1 MLGQLGEVVEV
12 VAHCRRSKDVEFENN
27 ATVPAPPS
35 NQTLVVKAYSLD
47 SSRLEAATVCDEMI
61 LVLFGSKC
69 LTIQLAHRIT
79 GTSYRIGYVIQTSLK
94 SHVFLVREKCELN
107 PCREHRVRFQPV
119 QRSWSPIVIS
129 FIIHASRTKSL
140 DSVCLWH

>member
-1 MLGQLGEVVEV
+1 MSSSKTTQQCQHRHRTKLWWLKLTAWIPVVRKQ
-12 VAHCRRSKDVEFENN
+12 RR
-27 ATVPAPPS
+27 
-35 NQTLVVKAYSLD
+35 L
-47 SSRLEAATVCDEMI
+47 CDEFMI